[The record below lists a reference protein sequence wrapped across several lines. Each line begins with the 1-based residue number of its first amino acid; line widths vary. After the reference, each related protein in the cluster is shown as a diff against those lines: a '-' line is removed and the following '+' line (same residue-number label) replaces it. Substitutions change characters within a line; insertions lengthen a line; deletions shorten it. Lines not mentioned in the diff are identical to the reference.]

1 MYYRPY
7 SSLMDALDRQMIQI
21 QMDINSI
28 TMNSNGDFINS
39 TQFFNLINN
48 FVTKNVYN
56 SEKNLNELINYIKDN
71 FTESVSE
78 RNNKIKH
85 VESLKAKRINDE
97 KLAKIF
103 DKIDNEGSK
112 SLQLSSICDLLEKFK
127 DGMYKDMV
135 KSSN

>member
-1 MYYRPY
+1 
-7 SSLMDALDRQMIQI
+7 MDALDRQMIQI